1 MSKKRK
7 AKTELSLDRSQ
18 TSAFLRALAESIDS
32 GSTSVEGYDLDL
44 RDYYKLKLSLK
55 PLPESWEVK
64 VKVSK
69 TEAQEEEEDVQA
81 EKYKQL
87 KKRMEKYFKELE
99 ENLGQD
105 EMPSREIVSVFLRD
119 SESMVEYPGKGD
131 AFYQDFKQDCSAFQE
146 AFENEDLPQ
155 LKETVSRLAVLRDS
169 CHERHK

>member
-18 TSAFLRALAESIDS
+18 TSAFLRSLADSIDS
-32 GSTSVEGYDLDL
+32 GSSSVAGYDIDL
-44 RDYYKLKLSLK
+44 SDYYKLKLSLK

-69 TEAQEEEEDVQA
+69 TEAQEEEEAGQA

-99 ENLGQD
+99 ENLEQE

-119 SESMVEYPGKGD
+119 AEAMVEHPGKGEPFYD
-131 AFYQDFKQDCSAFQE
+131 AFRQACAAFQE
-146 AFENEDLPQ
+146 AFDGENLPM
-155 LKETVSRLAVLRDS
+155 LKERLGQLAALRDR